1 MRAPTAAASP
11 ARSAV
16 RRTAVVVTA
25 LLAGVA
31 VTTAPAGAAGRVPDP
46 LNVSASSAAGVVTGA
61 PACPSGPLTDGR
73 LLTGS
78 ASLNPGV
85 FSSLPS
91 QLGVSLPFRVGA
103 PQAALPGDDA
113 RVALSNARGT
123 LTLALEAGTCSSPTL
138 SYNGTTVTGS
148 GTWTVI
154 PDSTTANAYRGA
166 TGTGSFTVTAD
177 ATPGTGKL
185 WSLDLTGPVSLL
197 QPQVAVTHRA
207 YWGGLGNYL
216 SRTLSVEYRIRNTG
230 SGDAFNVKL
239 LDAPPTGPG
248 ITRLGPV
255 PQTVGS
261 IRSGA
266 TASVV
271 VRYRVCGIAVV
282 GCRFTADTQ
291 TSLTDALDGNP
302 HTETV
307 PVTVQVPI
315 APLP

>member
-16 RRTAVVVTA
+16 RRTAVVVIA
-25 LLAGVA
+25 LLAGLAVA
-31 VTTAPAGAAGRVPDP
+31 AAPAGAAGPVPVTVNGSGAD
-46 LNVSASSAAGVVTGA
+46 GVVTSSAGC
-61 PACPSGPLTDGR
+61 PAGPLTDGR
-73 LLTGS
+73 TLGGS
-78 ASLNPGV
+78 DALAAGV
-85 FSSLPS
+85 FSSLPT
-91 QLGVSLPFRVGA
+91 QLAFGLPFRVGGA
-103 PQAALPGDDA
+103 QAALPPDGTQ
-113 RVALSNARGT
+113 VTLTNARGSVT
-123 LTLALEAGTCSSPTL
+123 VRLDGGGCDAPGL
-138 SYNGTTVTGS
+138 SYNGTVASGI
-148 GTWTVI
+148 GTWQVV
-154 PDSTTANAYRGA
+154 PNSTPTNAYRGA
-166 TGTGSFTVTAD
+166 VGSGSFSVNAD
-177 ATPGTGKL
+177 VTPGSGKS
-185 WSLDLTGPVSLL
+185 WGLDLLGSVEPL

-216 SRTLSVEYRIRNTG
+216 TRTLSVEYRIRNTG

-239 LDAPPTGPG
+239 LDALPTGSG

-302 HTETV
+302 HTDTV
-307 PVTVQVPI
+307 PVTVQVPVT
-315 APLP
+315 PLP

>member
-11 ARSAV
+11 ARSAA
-16 RRTAVVVTA
+16 RRVAAVAIA

-31 VTTAPAGAAGRVPDP
+31 VATAPAGAAGRVPDP
-46 LNVSASSAAGVVTGA
+46 VTVNASGADGVVTSSAGC
-61 PACPSGPLTDGR
+61 PAGPLTGGR
-73 LLTGS
+73 TLSGS
-78 ASLNPGV
+78 DTLDAGV
-85 FSSLPS
+85 FSSLPT
-91 QLGVSLPFRVGA
+91 QMAVNLPFRVGGA
-103 PQAALPGDDA
+103 QSALPPEGIH
-113 RVALSNARGT
+113 VTLTNARGSMT
-123 LTLALEAGTCSSPTL
+123 VRLDGGTCDAPEL
-138 SYNGTTVTGS
+138 LYNGTVAS
-148 GTWTVI
+148 GAATWQVV
-154 PDSTTANAYRGA
+154 PDSTSTNAYRNA
-166 TGTGSFTVTAD
+166 SGSGFFSVNADVTL
-177 ATPGTGKL
+177 GGGKP
-185 WSLDLTGPVSLL
+185 WGLDLLGNISLL
-197 QPQVAVTHRA
+197 QPQIAVTHRA

-239 LDAPPTGPG
+239 LDALPTGSG

-282 GCRFTADTQ
+282 GCRFTAGTQ

-302 HTETV
+302 QTAAV
-307 PVTVQVPI
+307 PVAVQVPI
-315 APLP
+315 APVP